1 MNDRELKFA
10 KSTVGIPEV
19 STFPEDTVAS
29 DREATEGRKEVLEAV
44 TLAQDNMTPGG
55 WFGRRSRYLYGR
67 LAHRAWYKYQPIN
80 RSTPRLRSANPRGQS
95 NYLAP
100 SIL

>member
-19 STFPEDTVAS
+19 STFPEDTVAG

-44 TLAQDNMTPGG
+44 TLAQDNMAPGG
-55 WFGRRSRYLYGR
+55 
-67 LAHRAWYKYQPIN
+67 
-80 RSTPRLRSANPRGQS
+80 
-95 NYLAP
+95 
-100 SIL
+100 